1 MRSPSGS
8 SRSPARPRRAR
19 TRRISPTRLSRSRQR
34 LPAAPHPCPARPR
47 SPPRASERHRAGSRH
62 PHRRDR
68 GANPRTE
75 RPRSFSSVL
84 GEPLVT
90 TSGRGIPIVAIVGR
104 PNVGKSTLFNRIVG
118 ERAAIVEDRART
130 TRDRLYGESDWNG
143 RRFMVVDTGGLEVD
157 PRDPI
162 EARVQDQARIA
173 IAEADVIVFV
183 VEAIAGLTPA
193 DQEAAELLRRATAPV
208 LVAVNKSDN
217 PKRELEA
224 AEFYALGWERTH
236 PIAAVHGRGVA
247 DLLDEVVEA
256 LPPESDDEVARKRR
270 EAEAEAF
277 SLEVE
282 AGRLEPLVVGDEYGL
297 EPETDEDELDA
308 AAVAVDEAARRWD
321 ALIASES
328 DDEPPAIA
336 LVGRPNVGKSS
347 LLNALLKHDRMIVS
361 DIPGTTRDAGDTR
374 LPGARTEIVL
384 IDTAGIR
391 RRGRV
396 AGGPAA
402 ERYSTLRSFKAI
414 SRADVAVLLI
424 DAVDGLTAQDAH
436 IAGFVVEEGRG
447 LVIAVNKWD
456 AVEAKTG
463 RTFDQYVT
471 WIRAEAPFLD
481 FAPVLSVS
489 AKTGQR
495 VERVLE
501 LAVDVWAERRRRVPT
516 GELNRVIGDALVRQE
531 PPAVKGRRPKL
542 FYATQAGVAPPT
554 FVFFARDAGSVHF
567 SYRRYLE
574 NKLRDAFGFDG
585 TPIQLVVRERATVR
599 LPRRKT
605 SRAGRGKA
613 AGASRNGAGAKA
625 KPRSSAR
632 PIRGTR
638 RG

>member
-1 MRSPSGS
+1 M
-8 SRSPARPRRAR
+8 ADA
-19 TRRISPTRLSRSRQR
+19 L
-34 LPAAPHPCPARPR
+34 
-47 SPPRASERHRAGSRH
+47 
-62 PHRRDR
+62 
-68 GANPRTE
+68 
-75 RPRSFSSVL
+75 
-84 GEPLVT
+84 
-90 TSGRGIPIVAIVGR
+90 PIVAIVGR

-118 ERAAIVEDRART
+118 GRTAIVEDRART
-130 TRDRLYGESDWNG
+130 TRDRLYGEAEWNG
-143 RRFMVVDTGGLEVD
+143 RRFMIVDTGGLEVD

-173 IAEADVIVFV
+173 IAEADLIVFV
-183 VEAIAGLTPA
+183 VEAITGVTPA
-193 DQEAAELLRRATAPV
+193 DEEASEVLRRAKAPV

-217 PKRELEA
+217 EKRELEA
-224 AEFYALGWERTH
+224 AEFYALGWDQTY

-247 DLLDEVVEA
+247 DLLDEIVLA
-256 LPPESDDEVARKRR
+256 LPPESESEIARKQR
-270 EAEAEAF
+270 EAEADAF
-277 SLEVE
+277 SEQVE
-282 AGRLEPLVVGDEYGL
+282 SGRLEPIVVAAGDA
-297 EPETDEDELDA
+297 DEDEGTDVGLEDGA
-308 AAVAVDEAARRWD
+308 EIDDEAARKWD

-328 DDEPPAIA
+328 TDDPPAIA

-347 LLNALLKHDRMIVS
+347 LLNALIRQERMIVS
-361 DIPGTTRDAGDTR
+361 DIPGTTRDAIDTR
-374 LPGARTEIVL
+374 LPWGRTEIVL

-402 ERYSTLRSFKAI
+402 ERYSTLRSFRAI

-447 LVIAVNKWD
+447 LVVAVNKWD
-456 AVEAKTG
+456 AVEEKTG
-463 RTFDQYVT
+463 NTFDQYVE
-471 WIRAEAPFLD
+471 WIRHEAPFLD
-481 FAPVLSVS
+481 FAPVVSIS

-516 GELNRVIGDALVRQE
+516 GELNRVIGDALARQE

-574 NKLRDAFGFDG
+574 NKLRDAFGYLG
-585 TPIQLVVRERATVR
+585 TPVQLVFRERATVR
-599 LPRRKT
+599 TPRRK
-605 SRAGRGKA
+605 RGRSGA
-613 AGASRNGAGAKA
+613 A
-625 KPRSSAR
+625 AR
-632 PIRGTR
+632 PRVTAGSGRKTR
-638 RG
+638 RS